1 MSAVWPTRRLSE
13 IADIRVSNVDKK
25 TQPGEKPVKLCNYMD
40 VYSNDYVTGR
50 VDFMEA
56 SATQAEI
63 ERFGL
68 RYGDV
73 IITKD
78 SETPDDIGIPTVIA
92 EEVADLVC
100 GYHLA
105 LIRPDS
111 EELDSIYL
119 AKQLSTSQVTRY
131 FSLHASGSTRYGLP
145 VGAIESLEIPT
156 PPKPEQT
163 KIAEILSTVDR
174 AIEQTEALIAKQQRL
189 KTGLMQD
196 LLTRGIDQHGK
207 LRSEQTHKFKD
218 SPLGRIPGEWEVARL
233 ESVCVF
239 VTSGSRGWAQY
250 YSTEGALFVRIGN
263 LTRQH
268 INMRFED
275 VVRVSPPKSSEGNR
289 TAVMTGDLLISIT
302 ADLGIIGVIP
312 DGFEEAYVNQH
323 ISLVRL
329 LHSEVDPRFVGWFLN
344 SRNGQ
349 SQFEKLNESG
359 AKAGL
364 NLPTIKNLLIPKVE
378 IEEQRRI
385 AEILDATTQKGSEF
399 QQRLAKLRSLK
410 TALMQDLLTGR
421 KRVTE
426 LLPD

>member
-1 MSAVWPTRRLSE
+1 MSATTKVPLSSVVIKTTGGGTPERDNPEFWNGGIPWASVKDFKDGIYRLSKTKEE
-13 IADIRVSNVDKK
+13 ISEKGLKRSASHLIPAGTPIICTRMAVGRIARASVPVAINQDLRALHIRDEFD
-25 TQPGEKPVKLCNYMD
+25 T
-40 VYSNDYVTGR
+40 DYVVWA
-50 VDFMEA
+50 VDSIRHRIENLAIGSTVKGISIDQLLSF
-56 SATQAEI
+56 EI
-63 ERFGL
+63 EAPNK
-68 RYGDV
+68 
-73 IITKD
+73 T
-78 SETPDDIGIPTVIA
+78 
-92 EEVADLVC
+92 
-100 GYHLA
+100 
-105 LIRPDS
+105 
-111 EELDSIYL
+111 
-119 AKQLSTSQVTRY
+119 
-131 FSLHASGSTRYGLP
+131 
-145 VGAIESLEIPT
+145 
-156 PPKPEQT
+156 EQT

-196 LLTRGIDQHGK
+196 LLTRGIDEHGN
-207 LRSEQTHKFKD
+207 LRSEQTHKLKD
-218 SPLGRIPGEWEVARL
+218 SPLGRIPVEWEVTRL
-233 ESVCVF
+233 ESVSVF

-275 VVRVSPPKSSEGNR
+275 VVRVNPPKSSEGNR

-312 DGFEEAYVNQH
+312 EGFEEAYVNQH

-344 SRNGQ
+344 SRSGQ
-349 SQFEKLNESG
+349 AQFEKLNESG

-364 NLPTIKNLLIPKVE
+364 NLHTIKNLLIPKME

-385 AEILDATTQKGSEF
+385 AAILDAATQKGSEF
-399 QQRLAKLRSLK
+399 QQRLAKLRALK

-426 LLPD
+426 LLNNPEVPA